1 VVVRGVCFRPVRGE
15 QFEDSDGVVAQRG
28 ESGDDE
34 GAQFAV
40 AGG

>member
-1 VVVRGVCFRPVRGE
+1 MSSVRGE
-15 QFEDSDGVVAQRG
+15 QFQDSDGVVAQRG

-40 AGG
+40 TAG